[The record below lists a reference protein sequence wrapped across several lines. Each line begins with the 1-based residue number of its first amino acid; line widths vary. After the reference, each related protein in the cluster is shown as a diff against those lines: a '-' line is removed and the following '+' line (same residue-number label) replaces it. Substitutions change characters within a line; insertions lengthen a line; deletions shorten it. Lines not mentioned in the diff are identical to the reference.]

1 MSRIVNH
8 RGAWRGPGSLALRGM
23 RGGQGSRGDL
33 ERWRSGTVGHSVSR
47 PTAASRGYVAPM
59 TDHSE
64 KVDLDARPA
73 AKHGHDPNRVLLLL
87 AGGIPTVAT
96 LLAFLGA
103 LWWPLDVMANF
114 RFQYAVILLVAV
126 LACLA
131 MLRWRM
137 ALLFML
143 PLILN
148 IAQIAP
154 LYVWPH
160 DVPRSSPAT
169 AVIGDGTATTP
180 PPAAVTPSGSPNSAP
195 AAVPVPP
202 PAPLRLM
209 AMSVNVPDRS
219 FEHMIEA
226 IRNAEADVILLQQAD
241 AKTLSEL
248 EYKVAPF
255 RLIASAPR
263 DDVYG
268 MGLLIRIMMR
278 PPVKIESVRTID
290 LSDDANRVPAI
301 EAKII
306 WNGEPVM
313 LLGVNVAPPYQ
324 IAEQRTRRLQVAS
337 IVRWTNDQT
346 IASVVMGNLNTTP
359 WSASFAHIL
368 GSTGLVN
375 SQRGFG
381 MQATWPASGGIP
393 LGEIPIDHCL
403 HTSDL
408 VTLNRKIG
416 PSEGADHRSL
426 IVTIDRINKKP
437 KAN

>member
-1 MSRIVNH
+1 M
-8 RGAWRGPGSLALRGM
+8 A
-23 RGGQGSRGDL
+23 
-33 ERWRSGTVGHSVSR
+33 
-47 PTAASRGYVAPM
+47 
-59 TDHSE
+59 DHSE
-64 KVDLDARPA
+64 KVDLDAQPA
-73 AKHGHDPNRVLLLL
+73 AKHGHDPNRILLLL

-96 LLAFLGA
+96 LLAFFGA

-114 RFQYAVILLVAV
+114 RFQYSVILLVAV
-126 LACLA
+126 IACLA
-131 MLRWRM
+131 MLRWRI

-154 LYVWPH
+154 LYIWPN
-160 DVPRSSPAT
+160 DVPRTSLASSAGGGGDSTSPTDAAT
-169 AVIGDGTATTP
+169 PQTP
-180 PPAAVTPSGSPNSAP
+180 PDTAP
-195 AAVPVPP
+195 AAR
-202 PAPLRLM
+202 PAPTPGPLRLM
-209 AMSVNVPDRS
+209 SMSVNVPDRS

-241 AKTLSEL
+241 AKTLAEL

-255 RLIASAPR
+255 RLVASVPR

-290 LSDDANRVPAI
+290 LSDDVNRIPAI
-301 EAKII
+301 EAKVI

-324 IAEQRTRRLQVAS
+324 IALQRTRRLQVAS
-337 IVRWTNDQT
+337 IVRWTNNQT

-375 SQRGFG
+375 SQLGFG

-408 VTLNRKIG
+408 VTLNRRIG

-426 IVTIDRINKKP
+426 IVTIDRTNKKP
-437 KAN
+437 KTD